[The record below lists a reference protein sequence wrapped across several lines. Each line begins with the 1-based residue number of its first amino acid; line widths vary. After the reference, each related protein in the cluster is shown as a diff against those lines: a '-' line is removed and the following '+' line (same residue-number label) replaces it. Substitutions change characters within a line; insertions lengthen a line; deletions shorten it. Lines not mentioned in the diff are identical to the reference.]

1 MKLKDLSPAQAPPDF
16 AAQTASQIALA
27 ARLEADQAHPP
38 PNFAAQ
44 VSSQIALDATT
55 NPLMTLENVQ
65 TPTNFAA
72 RVSSQIALDA
82 NPLSKLHPVAT
93 PPDFAARVA
102 QRIAEETVL
111 VFEPIHAPKSFATR
125 VSSRIAQD
133 AAQNAEHDRTP
144 LYFLGTLLAGVA
156 LAFGALTWRDAQA
169 AGVALFTVLRSLPE
183 SLVLPVALVALFAV
197 VATLSPKTTRLPAG
211 VAAFGV
217 AAAFV
222 VPQLS
227 GWFGNTRIEGAGQ
240 LASVVRFA
248 GDITVA
254 SEVRGD
260 VIAIGGNVRLETGA
274 RVSGRV
280 LTFLGDVTV
289 PEGASATAISAV
301 LGNFSGRSLENSQK
315 SYTLPGLSAANAL
328 RPVQNLIA
336 SNTWQ
341 WWYLG
346 LMAALGLGLVW
357 LPQVQ
362 RPLGRVWQLEAGKAL
377 GLGLLLAFLTVPVVA
392 LGGLSVLGTPF
403 AVVLGIFTTLLF
415 SSGAALSLGV
425 LGERTGLSGGWAML
439 PGLALFAAAMFVPAL
454 AVTLWLLL
462 GAWGAGTLLLAMR
475 QGVFVRA
482 LG

>member
-1 MKLKDLSPAQAPPDF
+1 MKLSQLSPAPVPPDF
-16 AAQTASQIALA
+16 ARQTASQIALA
-27 ARLEADQAHPP
+27 ARLEQANNLHPP
-38 PNFAAQ
+38 PEFAVQTA
-44 VSSQIALDATT
+44 SQIVLDAAT
-55 NPLMTLENVQ
+55 NPLLALEA
-65 TPTNFAA
+65 TPAPADFAA
-72 RVSSQIALDA
+72 RLSSQIALDA
-82 NPLSKLHPVAT
+82 NPLMALQPLST
-93 PPDFAARVA
+93 PPEFAAQVA
-102 QRIAEETVL
+102 QRIAKDNAL
-111 VFEPIHAPKSFATR
+111 VFRPVVAPANFAAR
-125 VSSRIAQD
+125 VSRQIAQD

-169 AGVALFTVLRSLPE
+169 AGVALFEVLRSLPE
-183 SLVLPVALVALFAV
+183 SLLLPVALVALFAV

-227 GWFGNTRIEGAGQ
+227 GWFGSTRIEGSGQ

-289 PEGASATAISAV
+289 PEGASANAISAV
-301 LGNFSGRSLENSQK
+301 LGNLSGNRIQNQK
-315 SYTLPGLSAANAL
+315 SYSLPGLSAANAL
-328 RPVQNLIA
+328 RPLQNLIA
-336 SNTWQ
+336 TQTWQ

-346 LMAALGLGLVW
+346 LLAALSVGLLL

-362 RPLGRVWQLEAGKAL
+362 QPLGKLGQLEAGRAL

-403 AVVLGIFTTLLF
+403 ALMLGILTTLAF
-415 SSGAALSLGV
+415 SSGAALALGV
-425 LGERTGLSGGWAML
+425 LGQRMGLSGVWAVL
-439 PGLALFAAAMFVPAL
+439 PGLVVFATTMFVPAI

-462 GAWGAGTLLLAMR
+462 GAWGAGVLLLALR
-475 QGVFVRA
+475 QGVFFRA
-482 LG
+482 LV